1 MDRSRGVRLQRI
13 LADAGTAAR
22 RECEE
27 LILAG
32 AVTVNGKIV
41 DTLPAFA
48 DPANDRIEV
57 YGRPLRPPEK
67 HVYVVLFK
75 PRGTVCTNSDPEGR
89 PRAIDLVRHPSRA
102 RLYCVGRLDLDS
114 SGLILLTNDGAF
126 ANRLTHPRFLVEKGY
141 DLTLEGSLDERGVA
155 ALERELFGARAK
167 TDGES
172 MRSSLRF
179 VSRDRDKTVVH
190 MTLCEHRNVEI
201 RPLMV
206 EFGHP
211 VKKLRRTRFGP
222 LRLKG
227 LAVGEWRDL
236 TSKEVEQL
244 MRSSRTE
251 DPTAARKPKAPRR
264 SMEELAQA
272 RVERA
277 AREGQEAERASAQAP
292 QPPAAQSGARRP
304 ARDGGPKRS
313 DTRVPPPNAP
323 RPAKPSV
330 GERRPD
336 RGGAARGSAPQGAA
350 PRGAA
355 PRGAAPRGA
364 APSAR
369 SAGPRR
375 DDPRRDDPRR
385 DGSAPRG
392 RGPTGGAPTRSRQPR
407 EGGRQPRDGSR
418 QPREGSR
425 QPREGSRQPREGG
438 RGGQPGRGPRR
449 TRGGN

>member
-1 MDRSRGVRLQRI
+1 MSLPRKPRRNATIRGEFMDRSRGVRLQRI

-126 ANRLTHPRFLVEKGY
+126 ANRLTHPRYLVEKGY

-227 LAVGEWRDL
+227 LAVGEWREL

-277 AREGQEAERASAQAP
+277 TREAQEAERATAQAP
-292 QPPAAQSGARRP
+292 QPPAVQPGPQRP
-304 ARDGGPKRS
+304 SRDGGSKRPS
-313 DTRVPPPNAP
+313 TRVPPPGAS
-323 RPAKPSV
+323 RPA
-330 GERRPD
+330 GERVGGKGPN
-336 RGGAARGSAPQGAA
+336 RGGAS
-350 PRGAA
+350 
-355 PRGAAPRGA
+355 
-364 APSAR
+364 SAR
-369 SAGPRR
+369 SPGPRR
-375 DDPRRDDPRR
+375 EDPRREDPRR
-385 DGSAPRG
+385 EDPRREGPRREDPRREGRGRKGPGPRG
-392 RGPTGGAPTRSRQPR
+392 RGPAGGGFPK
-407 EGGRQPRDGSR
+407 GRQSRGGGPRS
-418 QPREGSR
+418 
-425 QPREGSRQPREGG
+425 G
-438 RGGQPGRGPRR
+438 RGRG
-449 TRGGN
+449 

>member
-1 MDRSRGVRLQRI
+1 MSLPRKPRRNASIRGEFMDRSRGVRLQRI

-304 ARDGGPKRS
+304 ARDVGPKRS

-323 RPAKPSV
+323 RPAKPSA

-336 RGGAARGSAPQGAA
+336 RGGAARGSA

-375 DDPRRDDPRR
+375 EDPRRDDARR

-407 EGGRQPRDGSR
+407 EGGRQPR
-418 QPREGSR
+418 
-425 QPREGSRQPREGG
+425 EGSRQPREGG